1 MTKFI
6 VKEIVTAN
14 FGTLSGWSVGEEY
27 DTLEQAEQ
35 NCGKWGCIFVKV
47 NGCEYSLKDWNAL
60 KEIEAR
66 KA

>member
-14 FGTLSGWSVGEEY
+14 FGTLSGWSVGEVY

-35 NCGKWGCIFVKV
+35 NRGKWGCIFVKED
-47 NGCEYSLKDWNAL
+47 GCEMSLKDWEAL
-60 KEIEAR
+60 KAI
-66 KA
+66 K